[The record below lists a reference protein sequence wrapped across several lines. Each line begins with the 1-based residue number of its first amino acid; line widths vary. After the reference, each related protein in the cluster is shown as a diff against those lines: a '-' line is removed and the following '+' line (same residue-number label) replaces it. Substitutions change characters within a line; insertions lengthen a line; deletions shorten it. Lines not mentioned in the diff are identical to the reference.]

1 MRLSRVVASAIAVIF
16 FSCPGSAQDTT
27 MRSVIGTWSVT
38 ADPAMGHS
46 CFALKVYQDR
56 TAFRIGL
63 NRRASKGYI
72 AIANPA
78 WDSLQRGQAYE
89 LRLVFGSAPPRD
101 RRATAVSLDGA
112 ITLWMSFVDTDLVIE
127 FMQEPAVQIWSN
139 KQLINELSLQGSF
152 DAFME
157 VMRCHARM
165 EATKTVNQRL

>member
-1 MRLSRVVASAIAVIF
+1 MRLLRVLASAMAMICL
-16 FSCPGSAQDTT
+16 SCPGSAQDTT
-27 MRSVIGTWSVT
+27 IRSAIGTWSVT
-38 ADPAMGHS
+38 VDPALGHS

-63 NRRASKGYI
+63 NRRANKGYI

-78 WDSLQRGQAYE
+78 WSSWQRGRAYE
-89 LRLVFGSAPPRD
+89 VRLIFGSAPPRD

-127 FMQEPAVQIWSN
+127 FMQEPAVQIWSG

-157 VMRCHARM
+157 VMRCQAKMDAIESANR
-165 EATKTVNQRL
+165 QP